1 MTRHDPSSIDET
13 TAQVVRSAR
22 PTGFAPGFRDRV
34 VARLRAERE
43 QSISRALE
51 RQFVRIVP
59 LAAAAALLLAAYN
72 VWGARGTA
80 ASPLEA
86 ALNLPQV
93 TLATAYSPTSLF
105 GDSGAAVDTP

>member
-1 MTRHDPSSIDET
+1 MTRHEPSSIDET
-13 TAQVVRSAR
+13 TARVIRLAR
-22 PTGFAPGFRDRV
+22 PTAFAPGFRDRV
-34 VARLRAERE
+34 VARLIAERE

-51 RQFVRIVP
+51 RQFLRIVP

-72 VWGARGTA
+72 IWGARGTA

-86 ALNLPQV
+86 VLNLPEV
-93 TLATAYSPTSLF
+93 TLATAYSATSLF